1 MKTFYCDFCSQ
12 LIYFENIE
20 CVNCGHILGFCSDT
34 QKNTTFK
41 PIGNGMWESLAPR
54 SQGKIY
60 KQCANYSH
68 ENVCNWMIPV
78 ESKENFC
85 LSCNLNQTI
94 PDIHIGNNRKY
105 WYKLEQAKR
114 RLVYS
119 ILSLK
124 LPLKNKKQDPE
135 NGLVFEFL
143 EGPELNQPER
153 SPVTTGHNK
162 GLITIN
168 VAEANDA
175 VRVKLRVEMKERYR
189 TLLGHFRHEVGHYYW
204 YLLVDNSKWLD
215 PCREIFGDD
224 RLDYQEALSNYY
236 ATQAQ
241 RELHPDHISVYAS
254 SHPWEDWAET
264 WAHYMHMYDTLETA
278 YSWKINFNP
287 KLSKYPKKEQDI
299 EISTDDSFNEMLGN
313 WTWATGALNSLNRSM
328 GLNDPYPFIV
338 TAKVGEKLR
347 FIHKVIHES

>member
-1 MKTFYCDFCSQ
+1 MKTFYCDHCGQ
-12 LIYFENIE
+12 LIYFENVQ
-20 CVNCGHILGFCSDT
+20 CLNCGHMLGYCHDS
-34 QKNTTFK
+34 QKNTAFEI
-41 PIGNGMWESLAPR
+41 IGKDHWSSLAPR
-54 SQGKIY
+54 SLGKLY
-60 KQCANYSH
+60 KPCFNYTQ
-68 ENVCNWMIPV
+68 ENVCNWMIPI
-78 ESKENFC
+78 ESSDHYC
-85 LSCNLNQTI
+85 LSCSLTQTI
-94 PDIHIGNNRKY
+94 PDINTGDNRKY

-124 LPLKNKKQDPE
+124 LPLRNKQEDPE
-135 NGLVFEFL
+135 NGLAFEFL
-143 EGPELNQPER
+143 EGPELNQPEKT
-153 SPVTTGHNK
+153 PVSIGHAK

-168 VAEANDA
+168 IAEANDA
-175 VRVKLRVEMKERYR
+175 IRVKLRVEMKERYR
-189 TLLGHFRHEVGHYYW
+189 TLLGHFRHEIGHYYW
-204 YLLVDNSKWLD
+204 YLLVGTNSKWLD

-224 RLDYQEALSNYY
+224 RQNYTEALNTYY
-236 ATQAQ
+236 ASQST
-241 RELHPDHISVYAS
+241 RESHPDYISEYAS

-287 KLSKYPKKEQDI
+287 KLSKYPKKENVIFDVD
-299 EISTDDSFNEMLGN
+299 ESFNEMLQN

-338 TAKVGEKLR
+338 TPKVSDKLR